1 MNYIQSDVKAGVEF
15 QTTLNLVFNSLTLE
29 EEPFLVCAKF
39 ILPLLLIFLNVSFI
53 YPIANV

>member
-39 ILPLLLIFLNVSFI
+39 ILPLLLIF
-53 YPIANV
+53 